1 MGKDNIVSPASD
13 ITKNS
18 PVQKSLED
26 KYLNPNANE
35 LAPLVAPFADEAY
48 ELVFENRNNA
58 GIVLGKNYDMLSPTE
73 NRIGMIDIAAGRVTD
88 KVKIAE
94 AVGAGTYEGATKIVD
109 ASQVPKDSK
118 IIEEYAKGIKE
129 KDAARVLIAQRTSID
144 DILNLKTPK
153 ATNSP
158 PGRSAVAIKA
168 DAVRIVSRDAA
179 CGVKIMVHQDPD
191 GENSVY
197 GDAIGKAGVEL
208 IAGGK
213 LEPMVKAESL
223 ARSMAEM
230 VSYIS
235 KLQTQ
240 LLRFYEVQMAFNR
253 QVAAEMDISPFY
265 AQPSIP
271 DPKGLAQ
278 LGKTEIDA
286 FINVTQGARNLA
298 SEMALFEINVLGIG
312 RPDWSPEKPYAP
324 AKNYET
330 PSFASHHH
338 KLD

>member
-26 KYLNPNANE
+26 KFLNPNANE
-35 LAPLVAPFADEAY
+35 IAPLVAPFADEAY

-58 GIVLGKNYDMLSPTE
+58 GIVLGKNYNMLSPTE
-73 NRIGMIDIAAGRVTD
+73 NRIGMIDIAAGRVAD
-88 KVKIAE
+88 KVKIAT
-94 AVGAGTYEGATKIVD
+94 GIDRDMLHTTKIVD

-118 IIEEYAKGIKE
+118 IIEEYARGIKE

-235 KLQTQ
+235 KLQAQ
-240 LLRFYEVQMAFNR
+240 VLRFYEIQMAFNQ
-253 QVAAEMDISPFY
+253 QVATELHISPFY
-265 AQPSIP
+265 AVNVMS
-271 DPKGLAQ
+271 DPKNPQQ
-278 LGKTEIDA
+278 LGKTALEA
-286 FINVTQGARNLA
+286 YINVVTAARTLA
-298 SEMALFEINVLGIG
+298 TEMALFETKDLGIG
-312 RPDWSPEKPYAP
+312 RPDASPEKPYAP
-324 AKNYET
+324 VKSYEG